1 MNTTCIIYIK
11 SKSISFFINRQSNNT
26 NHKSLGIMIYKDF
39 VKPLQKKIELYR
51 LNGITKISDTILNYL
66 FINYTNIESIVT
78 TDVNSNLIL
87 TSIN

>member
-1 MNTTCIIYIK
+1 
-11 SKSISFFINRQSNNT
+11 
-26 NHKSLGIMIYKDF
+26 MIYKDF

-66 FINYTNIESIVT
+66 FINDTNIESIVT